1 MESKFLLKTRLMN
14 IKKVKYSRR
23 FGILKASTSER
34 LDVATGERSLSVISA
49 GYNNLLPA
57 TPPKY
62 SV

>member
-1 MESKFLLKTRLMN
+1 MN
-14 IKKVKYSRR
+14 IKKVKYCRR

-34 LDVATGERSLSVISA
+34 LDVATGERSSSVISP
-49 GYNNLLPA
+49 GYNNLPPV